1 MGETAVAI
9 QPGDP
14 THQPV
19 DLPPEAQLLARAD
32 HENFPV
38 VTRLVPREAR
48 EHLLAVYAFARL
60 TDDLGD
66 EHRGDRTAALGW
78 LEGDLR
84 AAIEGR
90 PSHPVTARLS
100 GTIAATG
107 LTAAPFLDLIAAN
120 RRDQSVVRQA
130 SWDDLLGYCRLSAN
144 PIGTAVLAIAGALTP
159 ERQALSDRVCSGL
172 QVVEHLQDVG
182 EDAAAGRIYLPA
194 DDLRR
199 FGVAD
204 GDLTAPVASTA
215 LRAAVAYELA
225 RARELLAAGIPLSRS
240 LRGWSRV
247 AVAGYVAGGLAAADA
262 IEAAGYDV
270 LAGPT
275 RPSRPRTL
283 RHALRVLASGAP
295 AARRNGPDAR
305 GEPGLERAYA
315 ACAAIT
321 RREARN
327 FAYGIALLPPPK
339 RRAMAV
345 VYALARRVDDIVDE
359 PGPTDARAR
368 ALDALQDRVTRTLA
382 GAADGD
388 PQRVATD
395 PDDDTDDDP
404 DGDPD
409 DAVLVALADVV
420 RRYPLPPGAVDDL
433 FEGCRRDLVVARVAT
448 FDELVAY
455 CRQVAGSIG
464 RLSLAIFGTDRPEV
478 TAPLADD
485 LGVALQLTNIL
496 RDLVEDRDRL
506 GRVYLP
512 ADDLARFGCAPDA
525 TGPADGLAALL
536 TFEAERARAWY
547 ERGLGVLPHLDHR
560 SRACVAA
567 MAGIYHRL
575 LDQIE
580 RDPGAVL
587 RGRIS
592 LTTGQKVG
600 VAARSLV
607 PFPIGP
613 RG

>member
-9 QPGDP
+9 QLEGA
-14 THQPV
+14 THRPV
-19 DLPPEAQLLARAD
+19 ELPPESRLLAQAD

-38 VTRLVPREAR
+38 VTRLVPRDAR
-48 EHLLAVYAFARL
+48 AHLLAVYAFARL

-66 EHRGDRTAALGW
+66 EHPGDRSAALDW

-100 GTIAATG
+100 RTIAATG

-120 RRDQSVVRQA
+120 RRDQEVVRQA
-130 SWDDLLGYCRLSAN
+130 SWDELLDYCRLSAN

-182 EDAAAGRIYLPA
+182 EDAAAGRVYLPA

-204 GDLTAPVASTA
+204 ADLTAEVALPA
-215 LRAAVAYELA
+215 LRAAVAFELA

-240 LRGWSRV
+240 LRGWCRV

-270 LAGPT
+270 LAGT
-275 RPSRPRTL
+275 VRPSRPRTL
-283 RHALRVLASGAP
+283 RHALRVLASAAP
-295 AARRNGPDAR
+295 APAPRPNRDGKPD
-305 GEPGLERAYA
+305 LDRAYA
-315 ACAAIT
+315 TCADIT

-359 PGPTDARAR
+359 PGPTDTRAR
-368 ALDALQDRVTRTLA
+368 VLDALQDQVTRTLA
-382 GAADGD
+382 GGVAAES
-388 PQRVATD
+388 
-395 PDDDTDDDP
+395 
-404 DGDPD
+404 D
-409 DAVLVALADVV
+409 DAVMVALADVV
-420 RRYPLPPGAVDDL
+420 RCYPLPPGAVGDL

-485 LGVALQLTNIL
+485 LGVALQLTNVL
-496 RDLVEDRDRL
+496 RDLVEDRDQL

-512 ADDLARFGCAPDA
+512 ADDLARFGCAPDGS
-525 TGPADGLAALL
+525 GPADGLAALL

-547 ERGLGVLPHLDHR
+547 ERGLGLLPHLDHR

-575 LDQIE
+575 LDEIE
-580 RDPGAVL
+580 RDPVAVL

-607 PFPIGP
+607 RFPIGS